1 VRRSTIAA
9 ALLTALTLGAVG
21 PLATAS
27 AQPPGSDTSV
37 VAQPPGD
44 DPAACVEGTCTLR
57 VTGPVRIPLD
67 GRAGPTALTVSSIGP
82 SAVAFRV
89 HWPTGGEG
97 HGEVG
102 PSGTVRF
109 GSGRGTLTVRVLE
122 LGPGAAVIELST
134 EPA

>member
-1 VRRSTIAA
+1 MRRSTIAA
-9 ALLTALTLGAVG
+9 ALLTALTIGAVG

-27 AQPPGSDTSV
+27 AQPPPSDIRA
-37 VAQPPGD
+37 AQPPGD
-44 DPAACVEGTCTLR
+44 DPAACFGGSCTLR

-82 SAVAFRV
+82 STVAFQV

-97 HGEVG
+97 RGEVG
-102 PSGTVRF
+102 PSGTVQF